1 MRSWA
6 PSVRARLTCW
16 HAGVLTL
23 IICLFSVGIFVF
35 VKARLDGALDE
46 QIRRDLDAIEKVYRE
61 EPWDLPELD
70 RRIGISLFEVV
81 DGGSLVYRTPGWPPA
96 AGYPY
101 RTRVREGNTLRITV
115 AQDETG
121 LRQTLRTL
129 AAIHRSGF
137 GPLLPLWASA
147 VGHADFAARCDDG
160 RSANEQ

>member
-6 PSVRARLTCW
+6 PSVRTRLTCW

-46 QIRRDLDAIEKVYRE
+46 QIRRDLDAIEKVYRD

-81 DGGSLVYRTPGWPPA
+81 DGGSLIYRTPGWPPA
-96 AGYPY
+96 AAYLY
-101 RTRVREGNTLRITV
+101 RTRVREHNALRITV

-129 AAIHRSGF
+129 AMSGPPPRAGRRDGGDGAEDRS
-137 GPLLPLWASA
+137 
-147 VGHADFAARCDDG
+147 
-160 RSANEQ
+160 